1 MVGPG
6 IKLEGVNLHYP
17 SSPLRTFSIKECAFN
32 LVRWRKNRSLIH
44 DVHALRS
51 VSLTVTEGQR
61 VGVIG
66 PNGAGKTT
74 LLKAISG
81 IYPVQSGS
89 VEVTGQIQSLFD
101 LNLGFEFEGTG
112 RENITYRG
120 LLMGRKPEEIAA
132 KEKEAVEFA
141 DIGEFIDYPVKTY
154 SAGMLVRLAFA
165 ISTSFEPNILLLD
178 EVFKAGDA
186 KFRQKARERMNSLI
200 SRSQI
205 LLFVSHDLG
214 SIRDI
219 CDRAIHMEGGR
230 IVNDGPSDTVTKAYG
245 KNFDRKGK
253 HQPRPAGASGR
264 GRRR

>member
-1 MVGPG
+1 MTGPG
-6 IKLEGVNLHYP
+6 IKLKDVNLRYP
-17 SSPLRTFSIKECAFN
+17 SSPLRTFSIKEYAFN
-32 LVRWRKNRSLIH
+32 LVRLRKSHSLIH

-61 VGVIG
+61 VGIIG

-81 IYPVQSGS
+81 IYPIQSGS

-101 LNLGFEFEGTG
+101 LSLGFEFEGTG
-112 RENITYRG
+112 RENIKYRG
-120 LLMGRKPEEIAA
+120 LLMGLRPEEIAA
-132 KEKEAVEFA
+132 KEQDVVEFA

-165 ISTSFEPNILLLD
+165 ISTSFDPNILLLD
-178 EVFKAGDA
+178 EVFNAGDA
-186 KFRQKARERMNSLI
+186 KFRQKARERMSTLI

-214 SIRDI
+214 SIREV
-219 CDRAIHMEGGR
+219 CGRAIYMEHGR
-230 IVNDGPSDTVTKAYG
+230 IVNDGPADTVTEAYE

-253 HQPRPAGASGR
+253 ARTPTAGAAGR
-264 GRRR
+264 KRHR